1 MWVAGHSLRDLRH
14 LLRASSWQSSFLE
27 AAWPPFFLGI
37 AGCRGM
43 PGATPLTLLSCSVR
57 ALCSCPTGKS
67 WQELSGMTI
76 RVAAVLQFLGEPISS
91 QGVSCACTGL

>member
-43 PGATPLTLLSCSVR
+43 PGATPPHPPVLLCQGTVFLSHREELAGAFWHDDQGSSCTSV
-57 ALCSCPTGKS
+57 PWGTYK
-67 WQELSGMTI
+67 
-76 RVAAVLQFLGEPISS
+76 
-91 QGVSCACTGL
+91 